1 MVAKADLGGLA
12 PPVPPA
18 AGAAAS
24 LPWDGAGLELPPPP
38 GVSGVVSV
46 DIWLFSVVGAGA
58 GEASPGRAGAGLD
71 ITGGGLAGAD
81 GATASGTGL
90 A

>member
-1 MVAKADLGGLA
+1 MNAMEFMNDEYF
-12 PPVPPA
+12 
-18 AGAAAS
+18 S
-24 LPWDGAGLELPPPP
+24 WDVTYFLNG
-38 GVSGVVSV
+38 
-46 DIWLFSVVGAGA
+46 WLFSVVGAGA